1 MNAEKAEANS
11 RLLELSKRNLENK
24 TKKELEQKQKQEEQ
38 LEQRRII
45 MKSLLTPDA
54 HARCKEKKRPFK
66 SVALERE
73 AVLEGLAPPTRVT
86 MSRIAIVKEEKARR
100 IEDIIIRNSQ
110 MGLLHRKIDD
120 EQLIKIIE
128 QVSEQIYKKEPVIEI
143 RRRKQFD
150 DDDDFNEEDYT

>member
-38 LEQRRII
+38 QEQRRII

-54 HARCKEKKRPFK
+54 HAR
-66 SVALERE
+66 L
-73 AVLEGLAPPTRVT
+73 
-86 MSRIAIVKEEKARR
+86 SRIAIVKEEKARR

-110 MGLLHRKIDD
+110 MGMLQRKIDD

>member
-1 MNAEKAEANS
+1 MSNS
-11 RLLELSKRNLENK
+11 
-24 TKKELEQKQKQEEQ
+24 
-38 LEQRRII
+38 I
-45 MKSLLTPDA
+45 MQYLTPPNRTA
-54 HARCKEKKRPFK
+54 HHFYF
-66 SVALERE
+66 SV
-73 AVLEGLAPPTRVT
+73 
-86 MSRIAIVKEEKARR
+86 SRIAIVKEEKARR

-128 QVSEQIYKKEPVIEI
+128 QVSEKIYKKEPVIEI